1 MKVKDGFKYGFGLTL
16 GKFAGTI
23 CIVVINRIIKKNK
36 EQKEEKNEES

>member
-23 CIVVINRIIKKNK
+23 CIGVIDGIIKKSK
-36 EQKEEKNEES
+36 DQKEENNEES